1 MYVDVLQRIYNLA
14 IETGVKIIKT
24 PRLEE
29 LDVLELLLTQKI
41 TVKEPP
47 KVALSRVK
55 FTKFL
60 AEHYG
65 ISEELEDPMSVR
77 NLAQFGVTAVQHQ
90 DPEVRQAGQDLVLL
104 LYKVDQEAVRK
115 EMPEDNNRNRY
126 RVYFAFEIGRSWTQY
141 FQEKSCK
148 QICF

>member
-1 MYVDVLQRIYNLA
+1 MYLLIWLLYVDVLQRIYNLA

-65 ISEELEDPMSVR
+65 ISEELEDRASNEGP
-77 NLAQFGVTAVQHQ
+77 H
-90 DPEVRQAGQDLVLL
+90 
-104 LYKVDQEAVRK
+104 
-115 EMPEDNNRNRY
+115 EDR
-126 RVYFAFEIGRSWTQY
+126 
-141 FQEKSCK
+141 
-148 QICF
+148 

>member
-1 MYVDVLQRIYNLA
+1 MYLLIWLLYVDVLQRIYNLA

-65 ISEELEDPMSVR
+65 ISEELEDRASNEGP
-77 NLAQFGVTAVQHQ
+77 HE
-90 DPEVRQAGQDLVLL
+90 DRQSQRRPLL
-104 LYKVDQEAVRK
+104 G
-115 EMPEDNNRNRY
+115 PSP
-126 RVYFAFEIGRSWTQY
+126 G
-141 FQEKSCK
+141 
-148 QICF
+148 